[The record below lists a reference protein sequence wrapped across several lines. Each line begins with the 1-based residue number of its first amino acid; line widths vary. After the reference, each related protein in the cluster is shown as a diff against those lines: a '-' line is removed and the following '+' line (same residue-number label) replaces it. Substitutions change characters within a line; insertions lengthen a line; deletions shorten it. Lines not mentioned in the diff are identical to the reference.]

1 LRLLK
6 EKKGGFCSGPELAS
20 RLELSRTAIW
30 KHIQSLRS
38 RGYDISSHPK
48 EGYKLVSA
56 PDLLIPEE
64 VVPNIGTSS
73 WLGKQY
79 YYFPQIGSTNDQAL
93 LLAGKGAPHGSVVVA
108 EEQTAGK
115 GRLRRPWFS
124 PPGCGI
130 YVTVVLKPQIPVR
143 DAPQVLLV
151 AGLAVVKVLSCR
163 YDIPASV
170 KWPND
175 VLIRGKKVA
184 GMLAEMQSD
193 QDLVRFLVVG
203 VGINVNQK
211 PEDMQGEFRY
221 PATSI
226 AIERGEP
233 TPRQE
238 LLPAFL
244 QQLEKEYERF
254 IEKGFGA
261 LLPELEEAS
270 GVIGKS
276 ITILS
281 GQDEITG
288 TVTGLTPEGGL
299 KILNQDGK
307 EEVIWVG
314 DITRVENFG

>member
-1 LRLLK
+1 
-6 EKKGGFCSGPELAS
+6 
-20 RLELSRTAIW
+20 
-30 KHIQSLRS
+30 
-38 RGYDISSHPK
+38 
-48 EGYKLVSA
+48 
-56 PDLLIPEE
+56 
-64 VVPNIGTSS
+64 
-73 WLGKQY
+73 
-79 YYFPQIGSTNDQAL
+79 
-93 LLAGKGAPHGSVVVA
+93 
-108 EEQTAGK
+108 
-115 GRLRRPWFS
+115 
-124 PPGCGI
+124 
-130 YVTVVLKPQIPVR
+130 VLKPQIPVR